1 MLLFR
6 ITVSALLATFSGAAL
21 AEVPV
26 TTSFSG
32 VLPHLTATA
41 ESAPAVAAGLPSRS
55 EAGIGALMPWADRLY
70 MLSYLSVPGYGAGT
84 GLYEIDEGLSMLK
97 VANHS
102 SVFANRMIHH
112 WTDQIVIGPYVIDA
126 QRNIRVI
133 TDLLDVRI
141 GAMAEH
147 LLTPETHVYM
157 VSMDGPL
164 YEVEL
169 ASLRATKLLDL
180 VDALAIPVS
189 ADPHTTGQCYPHF
202 KDAITVHGG
211 TDGKGGIPA
220 GATGGLL
227 YVASNG
233 YNEADFVN
241 GSSCGRL
248 ASWDGTPGGNWTVL
262 ETTAFYGLAA
272 RKNYGRML
280 YASGWDRKS
289 ALLRAKDDGSPD
301 APVAAGQ
308 GGWRTMRLPKA
319 SHAFD
324 HGWQTE
330 WPRIREVETERYLLD
345 VHGLFYELSPLGWGA
360 ATWAVRPIS
369 QHLRVAPDFCS
380 FRGMLVMGGNQVSS
394 IFDNNVV
401 TGQSQSGLWLGKTD
415 DLWSWGKPQG
425 TGSVWREERVDI
437 GVPSDPYLMTGFDK
451 KVLHLSYDG
460 NSTDPDNKGWEVA
473 IELDTLGTAM
483 VTGKWRRLATI
494 TLSPGTPYVPYV
506 FADGLSAHWV
516 RVQILSGLDS
526 CESCT
531 ATFVYT

>member
-1 MLLFR
+1 MGGQ
-6 ITVSALLATFSGAAL
+6 A
-21 AEVPV
+21 
-26 TTSFSG
+26 FSG
-32 VLPHLTATA
+32 VLPRLSVTAD
-41 ESAPAVAAGLPSRS
+41 SAPAVKAGLPKRS

-84 GLYEIDEGLSMLK
+84 GLYEIDEQLSMTK

-112 WTDQIVIGPYVIDA
+112 WTDQVVIGPYVIDA

-133 TDLLDVRI
+133 ETLLHVRI

-147 LLTPETHVYM
+147 LHMPETHVYM

-164 YEVEL
+164 YEVDLTTL
-169 ASLRATKLLDL
+169 AATQLLDL

-202 KDAITVHGG
+202 KDAITVHSG
-211 TDGKGGIPA
+211 TDGKGGVPA
-220 GATGGLL
+220 SSRGGGTL

-241 GSSCGRL
+241 GSTCGRL
-248 ASWDGTPGGNWTVL
+248 AAWDGKGNWTVL

-280 YASGWDRKS
+280 YASGWDHKS
-289 ALLRAKDDGSPD
+289 AILKAKDVGSPD
-301 APVAAGQ
+301 APVAAST
-308 GGWRTMRLPKA
+308 GGWRTLRLPKA

-345 VHGLFYELSPLGWGA
+345 VHGLFYELSPLGWGG

-425 TGSVWREERVDI
+425 SGSVWREERVEARAA
-437 GVPSDPYLMTGFDK
+437 SDPFLMTGFDR

-460 NSTDPDNKGWEVA
+460 NSTNLAPMRFAV
-473 IELDTLGTAM
+473 ELDTLGTAI
-483 VTGKWRRLATI
+483 VTGRWRRVTVL
-494 TLSPGTPYVPYV
+494 TLDPQSGTSYVPYAFPAGV
-506 FADGLSAHWV
+506 SAHWV
-516 RVQILSGLDS
+516 RLQKMDGNVCD
-526 CESCT
+526 SCT
-531 ATFVYT
+531 ATFTYT

>member
-1 MLLFR
+1 MIACYFMAIAVTL
-6 ITVSALLATFSGAAL
+6 SSS
-21 AEVPV
+21 AEVH
-26 TTSFSG
+26 SFSG
-32 VLPHLTATA
+32 VLPRLSVTAD
-41 ESAPAVAAGLPSRS
+41 SAPAVAFGLPKRS

-84 GLYEIDEGLSMLK
+84 GLYEIDEDLRIAK

-112 WTDQIVIGPYVIDA
+112 WTDSVIMGPYVIDSG
-126 QRNIRVI
+126 RNIRI
-133 TDLLDVRI
+133 IDDLLNVRI

-147 LLTPETHVYM
+147 LRSPATHVYM

-169 ASLRATKLLDL
+169 ATLNVTKLLDL
-180 VDALAIPVS
+180 VDALSIPVS
-189 ADPHTTGQCYPHF
+189 SDPHTTGQCYPHF
-202 KDAITVHGG
+202 KDAITVHGA

-220 GATGGLL
+220 GASGGLL

-233 YNEADFVN
+233 YNEQDFVD
-241 GSSCGRL
+241 GSTCGRL

-262 ETTAFYGLAA
+262 ERTAFYGLAA

-289 ALLRAKDDGSPD
+289 AILKTKDDGSPD
-301 APVAAGQ
+301 APVVAGAD
-308 GGWRTMRLPKA
+308 GTWRTLRLPKA

-345 VHGLFYELSPLGWGA
+345 VHGMFFELSPLGWGG
-360 ATWAVRPIS
+360 ATWAVRPVS

-394 IFDNNVV
+394 IFDNNIV
-401 TGQSQSGLWLGKTD
+401 TGQSQSGLWFGKTD

-425 TGSVWREERVDI
+425 TGSVWREERVAA
-437 GVPSDPYLMTGFDK
+437 GEASDPFLMTGFDK
-451 KVLHLSYDG
+451 KVVHLSYDG
-460 NSTDPDNKGWEVA
+460 NATDVDLEFAV
-473 IELDTLGTAM
+473 ELDTLGTAI
-483 VTGKWRRLATI
+483 VTEKWRRLATVKVGVGGGAA
-494 TLSPGTPYVPYV
+494 SYAPYV
-506 FADGLSAHWV
+506 FADGVSAHWV
-516 RVQILSGLDS
+516 RVRSIGSMD
-526 CESCT
+526 CDACT